1 MGSKYVS
8 LTDKEREGIL
18 ALQIPTTLRK
28 KIEGLDKKK
37 SPRYGKNKGAS
48 FQKWVC
54 QQIADLLEIEFD
66 NKNDQCEIH
75 AREMGNSGNDII
87 LRGRAYQRFPFD
99 IECKNSEN
107 ISIQATMEQAQS
119 NTKEGRFWMIAWKR
133 KSFKKPI
140 VIMDWSVFAMLW
152 KGYDK

>member
-1 MGSKYVS
+1 MGSKYVLIS
-8 LTDKEREGIL
+8 DNERKAIL
-18 ALQIPTTLRK
+18 ASNLSLSLKK

-54 QQIADLLEIEFD
+54 QQVANLLEIEYD
-66 NKNDQCEIH
+66 NKDDQCEIH
-75 AREMGNSGNDII
+75 AREMGQSGGDVI

-99 IECKNSEN
+99 IECKNCEN
-107 ISIQATMEQAQS
+107 LSIQATMEQAQS
-119 NTKEGRFWMIAWKR
+119 NTKEKRFWMIAWKR
-133 KSFKKPI
+133 KSFKEPI

-152 KGYDK
+152 KGYDR